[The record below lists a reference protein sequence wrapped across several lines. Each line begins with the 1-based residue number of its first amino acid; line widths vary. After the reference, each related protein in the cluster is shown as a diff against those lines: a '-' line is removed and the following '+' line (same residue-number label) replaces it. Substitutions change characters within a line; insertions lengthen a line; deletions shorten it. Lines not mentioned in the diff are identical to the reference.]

1 MKTNRQE
8 KPLSL
13 VNDKKGE
20 AFERSAKDPN
30 PTCNTQNQDFEK
42 NLKRLINENTGGNL
56 NVSIRL

>member
-1 MKTNRQE
+1 MEIYKMKTNRQE
-8 KPLSL
+8 KTLSL

-42 NLKRLINENTGGNL
+42 NLKICLTK
-56 NVSIRL
+56 SK

>member
-8 KPLSL
+8 KLLSL

-20 AFERSAKDPN
+20 VFERSAKDPN

-42 NLKRLINENTGGNL
+42 NLKI
-56 NVSIRL
+56 V